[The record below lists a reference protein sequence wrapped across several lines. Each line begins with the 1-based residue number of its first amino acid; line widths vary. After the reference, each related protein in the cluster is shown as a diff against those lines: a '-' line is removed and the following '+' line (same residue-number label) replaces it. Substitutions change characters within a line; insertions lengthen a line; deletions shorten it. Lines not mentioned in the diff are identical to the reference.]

1 MRYVMSRKEF
11 EEELYSEFKFDY
23 DRLPLED
30 KIYLS
35 NVYWQVKNKPQYL
48 VYHNDKESIRK
59 LNNIKKSEFYNADD
73 LYCYIDDGLLYSG
86 SEHAEIPFMDEYTN
100 LIDVFRDKT
109 DVLYNLGTF
118 SEFIDLIEHEHQ
130 LTFDPKDYYDED

>member
-1 MRYVMSRKEF
+1 MRYVMGRKEF
-11 EEELYSEFKFDY
+11 KEELYSEFRFDY

-48 VYHNDKESIRK
+48 VYHNDKETIRK
-59 LNNIKKSEFYNADD
+59 LNNIKKSEFYNTDD

-118 SEFIDLIEHEHQ
+118 SEFIDLVKHEHQ
-130 LTFDPKDYYDED
+130 LTFYPKDYYDED